1 MLGKI
6 VLSKQG
12 RDKGRYFMVVSV
24 IDDNHI
30 GIADGV
36 THKVEKPKK
45 KKLKHVT
52 FTQYEATKPLPATNK
67 VLKAVCKSYLQSE

>member
-12 RDKGRYFMVVSV
+12 RDKGRCFMVIGI

-30 GIADGV
+30 AIADGV

-45 KKLKHVT
+45 KKLKHIA
-52 FTQYEATKPLPATNK
+52 FTQYEVQSPLPTTNK
-67 VLKAVCKSYLQSE
+67 AVNAACKSYMQSE